1 MNTCTRTHAAFLSDC
16 LMSLTRRYYSFPEQ
30 CNRDDVTLI
39 FGNMAASTSCVFA
52 IMARPGKHCSVQVL
66 HFD

>member
-16 LMSLTRRYYSFPEQ
+16 LMSLTRRYYSFP
-30 CNRDDVTLI
+30 DDVTLI
-39 FGNMAASTSCVFA
+39 FGNMAGSTSCVFP